1 MIDNTTVFYESQIS
15 IVINDMDWSYKM
27 CGIFLSNFYVFVS
40 ANIIA
45 VEIYSWT
52 LVEKILITSKFF
64 IISILD
70 FKLLRLKFPYV
81 LPQVVVNSVFKVVVV
96 REVLL
101 WMG

>member
-40 ANIIA
+40 ANIVA
-45 VEIYSWT
+45 VEIYSWA
-52 LVEKILITSKFF
+52 LVEKIFITSKFF

-70 FKLLRLKFPYV
+70 FKLLWLKFPYV